1 MIIVSFADSQSL
13 FIFRRSRQWK
23 SREKY
28 VIKSLL
34 SIVNSSFS
42 RGALNLLV
50 TKHEEYFFKFTIH
63 NKWNPLTTPHENTPV
78 RPSSKTD
85 MLYRLQSPSWLN
97 TRIRIHFSTTKIP
110 GRYSLT
116 LALEVLVSKRVRNR
130 RTRHGT
136 PHHEFPELP
145 SPTPFRKQNL
155 PILWTWPGPASC
167 PAQLIISGI
176 YGKWKN
182 L

>member
-1 MIIVSFADSQSL
+1 MSRISII
-13 FIFRRSRQWK
+13 K
-23 SREKY
+23 
-28 VIKSLL
+28 
-34 SIVNSSFS
+34 SSFS
-42 RGALNLLV
+42 RGTDNHLV
-50 TKHEEYFFKFTIH
+50 TEHKEEFTWINDSRKIKTGNH
-63 NKWNPLTTPHENTPV
+63 VSRKYPC
-78 RPSSKTD
+78 KTD
-85 MLYRLQSPSWLN
+85 MLYRLQSSPSGLN
-97 TRIRIHFSTTKIP
+97 NRIRVHFSTTKIP

-155 PILWTWPGPASC
+155 PILLTWPGPASC